1 MTAPAQLIRRFG
13 PASILMLIQTLTPAC
28 SPFGGVKISAIPA
41 DQTLRE
47 RVVQRHPGWVSNRIA
62 VIDIAGVLMNAREY
76 GLLSEG
82 EHIVSLT
89 MEKLEKAAADRRVKA
104 IVLRINS
111 PGGTVTASDILYSE
125 ILAFKKKTSKPVVA
139 YFQDV
144 AASGAY
150 YLACAADEI
159 IAQRTTVTGS
169 IGVIMQ
175 MADLSG
181 TLAKLGIQTDAI
193 KSGPMKDAG
202 SPFRRMAPE
211 ERDLFQALVDGF
223 YAQFVDA
230 VNEGRPGLSRDE
242 VLKLADGRVYN
253 SEQALKA
260 GLIDRIGSIHDAVDV
275 AKKRAGIEAAHVV
288 RYARPLSWSPN
299 VYARAPQ
306 TGSATINLLNIKLPF
321 DWTMRPRFMYIW
333 DASE

>member
-1 MTAPAQLIRRFG
+1 MTARFQLSGIRW
-13 PASILMLIQTLTPAC
+13 PASLIMLILTAAPAC
-28 SPFGGVKISAIPA
+28 SPPGGINIRPIPA
-41 DQTLRE
+41 DQSLRE
-47 RVVQRHPGWVSNRIA
+47 RVVERHPGWVWNRIA
-62 VIDIAGVLMNAREY
+62 VIDIAGILTNAREFK
-76 GLLSEG
+76 LLSEG

-89 MEKLEKAAADRRVKA
+89 MEKLEKAAKDKRVKA

-125 ILAFKKKTSKPVVA
+125 ILAFKKKTKKPVVA

-202 SPFRRMAPE
+202 SPFRKMAPE
-211 ERDLFQALVDGF
+211 ERDLFQSLVDGF
-223 YAQFVDA
+223 YAQFVNA
-230 VNEGRPGLSRDE
+230 VDEGRPGLSRDE

-253 SEQALKA
+253 AEQALKA
-260 GLIDRIGSIHDAVDV
+260 GLIDRIGTIHDAVEV
-275 AKKRAGIEAAHVV
+275 AKKRAHIKAAHVV

-299 VYARAPQ
+299 VYAQAPRVA
-306 TGSATINLLNIKLPF
+306 SATINILNIKMPF
-321 DWTMRPRFMYIW
+321 DWTQRPRFMYIW
-333 DASE
+333 DVSE